1 MNQRAFPQAGVSA
14 AGSVTVKQPGKAWRA
29 MPQAVA
35 RRRRR
40 VFQVSKKPSN
50 VSIFLISFL
59 TYLIGIFPSIV
70 FALPTGGT
78 VQAGSATID
87 STSSQLMTIYQTT
100 EKAIIDWQTFSI
112 ESAEHVDF
120 QLSQGGVTLNRITG
134 DDPSNI
140 FGKLTSNGDLW
151 LINPNGILFGA
162 SAQVDVHGLIATTS
176 DISNTDFMNGNYN
189 FGIPSSLSATVVNQG
204 SITAA
209 EGGLVALVAP
219 GVQNSGI
226 ITARLGKVS
235 LVSGI
240 TFTVDLYGDQ
250 LINLG
255 VESQVMGQVTGMDG
269 QVLTSLVSN
278 SGSIFADG
286 GLVRLD
292 VNAAQNIVDGV
303 INMDGIIQARS
314 VVEKNGQIILSGGD
328 AGEVSVTGTLDA
340 SGYGEGET
348 GGTVHVLGEML
359 SFDGY
364 GIIDISGDLGGGTLL
379 FGGDYQGQGSV
390 PNAADVYVGSD
401 TQTFAD
407 AVTSGNGGKVIFWA
421 DRRMR
426 FYGIVKGRGGQYF
439 GDGGLV
445 EVSGKEELYFDGS
458 VDTTAANGKTGTLLL
473 DPDSIFVEDGTGAT
487 ASGAVT
493 ATISVG
499 TLEGL
504 SSTTNIQLLANNL
517 IKFNNTSNINLQQ
530 GSGNSAT
537 FTVTNGD
544 IIFAS
549 NTTLSTNG
557 GDIIFNATGDLDLGT
572 LVSNGGDIVLSSDTL
587 SFVNLGSGAGDI
599 NITHFDR
606 GKIGLGTSFCG
617 SSCDITISSTDLAN
631 MTGNKL
637 IIGGTTNGDIYV
649 DGFTQDTTSFANGV
663 ELKVD
668 AHLSGSNG
676 AIVFES
682 SASSF
687 SALTASA
694 VNGIEVNSDLTTT
707 VGSLALDGDSD
718 NGVDTNDPVD
728 NISFVSG
735 ITLTSAGDI
744 SLSATNGGISA
755 AGALTLTAL
764 SSITLTGALTG
775 AGDISLSANSGVT
788 LNSGISTTG
797 SLTIEADADD
807 SGSASTDK
815 LTLAGGINLSA
826 GGALSLDATT
836 GGISGLGN
844 VTLTSTGSSIT
855 VTDSLTALG
864 AVTMTAASGL
874 TLSNST
880 LTGTGDITL
889 QGGSAL
895 SLASGMNIT
904 SSGGNIILGASG
916 GSITANNGAL
926 TLSSNGSITVSN
938 SLSSVGAVT
947 MTANSGITLASGLT
961 ATGAVA
967 LDADLDNN
975 GSGDFTISSGT
986 LSTGNN
992 ALTITANDLTL
1003 TGSLNSGT
1011 GSTTI
1016 NVSDGGSLGIGFSS
1030 GFGMNIDDTELGNIS
1045 KNGDLNLV
1053 NSDITFSSI
1062 SSSLSSLGKLT
1073 IGQSG
1078 GTITGQGALT
1088 LSAAKGLDIASSIT
1102 SAGNLILEGDSNNS
1116 VDSDDSISLA
1126 SGVLLT
1132 SSAGSITLDAT
1143 TGGISAAGA
1152 TTLSATN
1159 GININDNFTSA
1170 GATTIDA
1177 DTYND
1182 GTGTFTVASAL
1193 STGNNALAITAGN
1206 LALSGTL
1213 SSGTAGT
1220 TILASQAASTIGLG
1234 TSNCGG
1240 TCGLSLTSTE
1250 LGKITAGS
1258 LTIGDGSNRNIT
1270 VEGVSSAD
1278 SDQFGLV
1285 TLNATA
1291 SGSSVTFETTDSFFQ
1306 GLTVNAAD
1314 GITISSNLTTNG
1326 TTSFNSDSNATG
1338 IGDFILSSSLSTT
1351 NNALSVTANGL
1362 VLTGTLSSGTAGTT
1376 ILASQATSTIGLG
1389 ASNCGGTCG
1398 ISLTSTELASITAG
1412 SLIIGDGTN
1421 GNITVE
1427 GVSSTDSDQFGALT
1441 LNATASGSSFTFET
1455 ADSFFQGLT
1464 VNAADAIN
1472 ISSNLTT
1479 LNLTLDGGTGGVS
1492 FGGNV
1497 TSSGNLSVISG
1508 GAITDTGVL
1517 TIAGTSSFTT
1527 DVANQTITL
1536 DNTSNSFTG
1545 AVSLNTSGTTG
1556 NATLVSNSAVT
1567 LPTSTVGGNLDI
1579 TVGGGNSLNVTGAGS
1594 AGGSISLLAD
1604 DDIIFTASGDLTTT
1618 GNITVNA
1625 DNDGDENES
1634 GGALTMVDGTV
1645 FDAGSG
1651 TLALSADEDIT
1662 LGLVKTTSSSDT
1674 AVTLIST
1681 NGGVVDADAITLVSD
1696 FDSGASAALD
1706 IDAKNGRL
1714 VAEVATGFGSANA
1727 IETEVKSV
1735 NIVNSTSGDIDI
1747 FEFDDLDVFTINN
1760 SAGDVQVS
1768 FGGGITGKEN
1778 CVAAGGTC
1786 KFLRRDIRNKLI
1798 LGTGKNLGQLV
1809 DSSINQATFDI
1820 FDLKAPDFQG
1830 KTPVDLIA
1838 GSPNGPFTM
1847 DVFSESFEL
1856 VELAEGTSGKFDGM
1870 EVSQAFWGGEKNTNL
1885 EVAKRK
1891 NTDKKSRSRQRS
1903 AKRKKL
1909 GKKKVGETASITLK
1923 NPRRIQTSESGYL
1936 GFAPPPES
1944 R

>member
-255 VESQVMGQVTGMDG
+255 VDSQVMGQVTGMDG

-292 VNAAQNIVDGV
+292 VNAAQNIVDRV

-364 GIIDISGDLGGGTLL
+364 GIIDVSGDLGGGTLL

-390 PNAADVYVGSD
+390 PNATDVYVGSD

-599 NITHFDR
+599 NITHFDG

-744 SLSATNGGISA
+744 SLSAANGGISA

-815 LTLAGGINLSA
+815 LTLASGINLSA

-947 MTANSGITLASGLT
+947 MTANSGITLGSSLT

-1177 DTYND
+1177 DTDND

-1193 STGNNALAITAGN
+1193 STGNNALSITAGN

-1258 LTIGDGSNRNIT
+1258 LTIGDGSNGNIT
-1270 VEGVSSAD
+1270 VEGVSSTD

-1291 SGSSVTFETTDSFFQ
+1291 SGSSVTFETT
-1306 GLTVNAAD
+1306 
-1314 GITISSNLTTNG
+1314 
-1326 TTSFNSDSNATG
+1326 
-1338 IGDFILSSSLSTT
+1338 
-1351 NNALSVTANGL
+1351 
-1362 VLTGTLSSGTAGTT
+1362 
-1376 ILASQATSTIGLG
+1376 
-1389 ASNCGGTCG
+1389 
-1398 ISLTSTELASITAG
+1398 
-1412 SLIIGDGTN
+1412 
-1421 GNITVE
+1421 
-1427 GVSSTDSDQFGALT
+1427 
-1441 LNATASGSSFTFET
+1441 
-1455 ADSFFQGLT
+1455 DSFFQGLT

-1567 LPTSTVGGNLDI
+1567 LSTSTVGGNLDI

-1625 DNDGDENES
+1625 DNDGDENGS

-1768 FGGGITGKEN
+1768 FEGGITGKEN